1 MATQK
6 RLPAADVL
14 RGLGENENSTGGG
27 GWRLPRRKP
36 STPPVIRVVD
46 HVVTGVLD
54 LRAVEVPYVLEF
66 ERCRFEA
73 TPDLRQANLAGI
85 SFTDCDLPGLQARN
99 LHSSNDVSL
108 LGCRVGGLVD
118 LTDADIA
125 GSVLLRDSEFSVP
138 GGLCVHADRVTLA
151 GALLG
156 FGIRTEGEIRI
167 AGARIGGNVNL
178 VSAVLSNAD
187 GFTLNGNGVQV
198 GGNFLGTFTSHGVVF
213 LANAR
218 ISSALSL
225 RGAVLSRGA
234 EFDETTDPHADP
246 SATLVLDRVD
256 VSGDVELDRGFTS
269 AGTIRAVNAKIG
281 GTLSF
286 ADAVLDAVS
295 PPAVGTEPTGA
306 GRALHVDGAEIG
318 GDVVGRGVHIQGQ
331 LRMVDT
337 HVRGS
342 ITVERAVV
350 DNPFA
355 DAVLANRTRVGSNFV
370 VRESN
375 VSGGLELRAV
385 TVGANLDLRGSR
397 LTKPGKYRHQ
407 PREKPSLDIGG
418 ATIGRDLICAR
429 GEKEFVAHGGVRCR
443 RAVIGRMANF
453 NGGVLG
459 YKLDSHALNG
469 MGMQVQE
476 LMLNVV
482 SPPKG
487 LVTLRQAR
495 CNSLDDN
502 ENFWNATGF
511 IDLDDFRYD
520 SLAHPIDLRDDAQ
533 VEQRLRWLRHAM
545 RRSYHPRPYDQFAEM
560 LTAAGN
566 EEHASTVLI
575 EKQRLRYRAVAEGMR
590 FFGPLVL
597 LWSFLQRSMV
607 GYGYRPARALGWL
620 ITAWLI
626 GSIWFQHKGPLVPI
640 NEDDHLPWNA
650 WLYTI
655 DLVVPIVD
663 FGNKNRWQTPGTSMW
678 IASGLIVSGWV
689 LATTVAAGLTRM
701 LKR

>member
-1 MATQK
+1 MARGK
-6 RLPAADVL
+6 VAAADVL
-14 RGLGENENSTGGG
+14 RGLLGENDNSGGG

-46 HVVTGVLD
+46 RVVTDVLD

-66 ERCRFEA
+66 ERCQFEA
-73 TPDLRQANLAGI
+73 APDLRQANLAGI
-85 SFTDCDLPGLQARN
+85 SFTDCDLPGLEARN
-99 LHSSNDVSL
+99 LSSGNDVSL
-108 LGCRVGGLVD
+108 LDCRVSG
-118 LTDADIA
+118 LTDFTDAEIA
-125 GSVLLRDSEFSVP
+125 GSVLLRDTRFSVP
-138 GGLCVHADRVTLA
+138 GGLCVHGDRLTVA

-156 FGIRTEGEIRI
+156 FGIVTEGEVRL

-178 VSAVLSNAD
+178 GSAVLENAD
-187 GFTLNGNGVQV
+187 GFTLNGNGMQV
-198 GGNFLGTFTSHGVVF
+198 GGNFLGAFTSHGVVF

-218 ISSALSL
+218 ISSTLSL
-225 RGAVLSRGA
+225 SGATLSRGPDFA
-234 EFDETTDPHADP
+234 ASSDPHADP
-246 SATLVLDRVD
+246 SATLFLDRVD
-256 VSGDVELDRGFTS
+256 VSGDLQLDRGFTS
-269 AGTIRAVNAKIG
+269 MGTIRAVNAKIG
-281 GTLSF
+281 GTFSL
-286 ADAVLDAVS
+286 AEAVLDAVS
-295 PPAVGTEPTGA
+295 PPSVGTDPTGS

-318 GDVVGRGVHIQGQ
+318 GDVVGRGVRIKGQ

-342 ITVERAVV
+342 ITIERAIV
-350 DNPFA
+350 DNPAA
-355 DAVLANRTRVGSNFV
+355 DAVLANRSQIGSNFV
-370 VRESN
+370 VRESDIA
-375 VSGGLELRAV
+375 GGLELRGI

-397 LTKPGKYRHQ
+397 LIKPGKYRHQ

-429 GEKEFVAHGGVRCR
+429 GDKEFVAHGGVRCR
-443 RAVIGRMANF
+443 RAMIGRMANF
-453 NGGVLG
+453 NGAVLG
-459 YKLDSHALNG
+459 YKLDSHALNA

-495 CNSLDDN
+495 CTSLDDN
-502 ENFWNATGF
+502 ENFWNTTGF

-520 SLAHPIDLRDDAQ
+520 SLAYPIDLRDDDQ
-533 VEQRLRWLRHAM
+533 VQQRLRWLRQAM
-545 RRSYHPRPYDQFAEM
+545 RRSYRPRPYDQFAEM

-597 LWSFLQRSMV
+597 VWSFLQRSMV

-620 ITAWLI
+620 IAAWVV
-626 GSIWFQHKGPLVPI
+626 GSIWFQVKGPLIEI
-640 NEDDHLPWNA
+640 NDDDHLPWNA

-663 FGNKNRWQTPGTSMW
+663 FGNKNRWQTPGASQW
-678 IASGLIVSGWV
+678 IASGLIVTGWL

>member
-1 MATQK
+1 VARGK
-6 RLPAADVL
+6 VAAADVL
-14 RGLGENENSTGGG
+14 RGLLGENENSGGG
-27 GWRLPRRKP
+27 GWRLPRRRP

-46 HVVTGVLD
+46 RVVTDVLD

-66 ERCRFEA
+66 ERCQFEA
-73 TPDLRQANLAGI
+73 APDLRQANLAGI
-85 SFTDCDLPGLQARN
+85 SFTDCDLPGLEARN
-99 LHSSNDVSL
+99 LHSGNDVSL
-108 LGCRVGGLVD
+108 LGCRVTGLTD
-118 LTDADIA
+118 LTDAEIA
-125 GSVLLRDSEFSVP
+125 GSVLLRDTRFSLP
-138 GGLCVHADRVTLA
+138 GGLCLHGDRLTIA

-156 FGIRTEGEIRI
+156 FGIHTEGEIRL
-167 AGARIGGNVNL
+167 AGSRIGGNVNL
-178 VSAVLSNAD
+178 GSSVLENAD
-187 GFTLNGNGVQV
+187 GFTLNGNGMQV
-198 GGNFLGTFTSHGVVF
+198 GGNFLGAFTSHGVVF
-213 LANAR
+213 LSNSR
-218 ISSALSL
+218 ISSTLSL
-225 RGAVLSRGA
+225 SGAMLSRGSDFA
-234 EFDETTDPHADP
+234 DSSDPHDDP
-246 SATLVLDRVD
+246 SATLILDRVD
-256 VSGDVELDRGFTS
+256 VSGDLELDRGFTS
-269 AGTIRAVNAKIG
+269 QGTIRAVNAKIG
-281 GTLSF
+281 GTLSL

-295 PPAVGTEPTGA
+295 PPAVG
-306 GRALHVDGAEIG
+306 
-318 GDVVGRGVHIQGQ
+318 RGVQIKGQ

-342 ITVERAVV
+342 ITIERATV
-350 DNPFA
+350 DNPAA
-355 DAVLANRTRVGSNFV
+355 DAVLANRSQIGSNFV
-370 VRESN
+370 VRESE
-375 VSGGLELRAV
+375 VSGGLELRGI

-397 LTKPGKYRHQ
+397 LIKPGKYRHQ

-429 GEKEFVAHGGVRCR
+429 GDKEFVAHGGVRCR

-459 YKLDSHALNG
+459 YKLDSHALNA

-495 CNSLDDN
+495 CTSLDDN

-520 SLAHPIDLRDDAQ
+520 SLAYPIDLRDDDQ
-533 VEQRLRWLRHAM
+533 VQQRLRWLRQAM

-597 LWSFLQRSMV
+597 VWSFLQRSMV

-620 ITAWLI
+620 IAAWAL
-626 GSIWFQHKGPLVPI
+626 GSMWFQFKGPLIEI
-640 NEDDHLPWNA
+640 NADDHLPWNA

-663 FGNKNRWQTPGTSMW
+663 FGNKNRWQTPGASQW
-678 IASGLIVSGWV
+678 IASGLIVTGWV

>member
-1 MATQK
+1 MA
-6 RLPAADVL
+6 RGRVSAADVL
-14 RGLGENENSTGGG
+14 RGLLGENESSGGG
-27 GWRLPRRKP
+27 GWRLPRRRP

-46 HVVTGVLD
+46 RVVTDVLD

-66 ERCRFEA
+66 ERCQFEA
-73 TPDLRQANLAGI
+73 APDLRQANLSGI
-85 SFTDCDLPGLQARN
+85 SFDDCDLPGLEARN
-99 LHSSNDVSL
+99 LSSSNDVSL
-108 LGCRVGGLVD
+108 LGCRVTGLAD
-118 LTDADIA
+118 LTDAEIA
-125 GSVLLRDSEFSVP
+125 GSVLLRDSSFSVP
-138 GGLCVHADRVTLA
+138 GGQCIHGDRLTVA

-156 FGIRTEGEIRI
+156 FGLRTSGEMRL

-178 VSAVLSNAD
+178 TNAVLDNAD
-187 GFTLNGNGVQV
+187 GFTLNGNGMQV
-198 GGNFLGTFTSHGVVF
+198 GGNFIGAFTSHGVVF
-213 LANAR
+213 LSNAK

-225 RGAVLSRGA
+225 RGSTLSRGS
-234 EFDETTDPHADP
+234 EFEDTTDPHADP
-246 SATLVLDRVD
+246 SATLVLDRSD
-256 VSGDVELDRGFTS
+256 VSGDLELDRGFSS
-269 AGTIRAVNAKIG
+269 AGTVRAVNARIG
-281 GTLSF
+281 GTLSL

-295 PPAVGTEPTGA
+295 PPSVGTDPTGS

-318 GDVVGRGVHIQGQ
+318 GDVVGRHVRIKGQ

-342 ITVERAVV
+342 ITIERATV
-350 DNPFA
+350 DNPAA
-355 DAVLANRTRVGSNFV
+355 DAVLANRSQIGSNFV
-370 VRESN
+370 VRESD
-375 VSGGLELRAV
+375 VSGGLELRGI

-397 LTKPGKYRHQ
+397 LVKPGKYRHQ

-429 GEKEFVAHGGVRCR
+429 GDKEFVAHGGVRCR
-443 RAVIGRMANF
+443 RATIGRMANF
-453 NGGVLG
+453 NGAVLG
-459 YKLDSHALNG
+459 YKLDSHALNA

-487 LVTLRQAR
+487 LVTLRHAH
-495 CNSLDDN
+495 CTSLDDN

-520 SLAHPIDLRDDAQ
+520 SLAYPIDLRDDDQ
-533 VEQRLRWLRHAM
+533 VAQRLRWLRAAM

-575 EKQRLRYRAVAEGMR
+575 EKQRLRYKAVAEGMR

-597 LWSFLQRSMV
+597 VWSFLQRSMV

-620 ITAWLI
+620 IAAWI
-626 GSIWFQHKGPLVPI
+626 VGSLWFQFKGPLIEI
-640 NEDDHLPWNA
+640 NDDDHLPWNA

-663 FGNKNRWQTPGTSMW
+663 FGNKNRWQTPGASQW
-678 IASGLIVSGWV
+678 IASGLIVTGWI

>member
-1 MATQK
+1 MARGK
-6 RLPAADVL
+6 VAAADVL
-14 RGLGENENSTGGG
+14 RGLLGENENSGGG
-27 GWRLPRRKP
+27 GWRLPRRRP
-36 STPPVIRVVD
+36 STPPVIHVVD
-46 HVVTGVLD
+46 RVVTGVLD
-54 LRAVEVPYVLEF
+54 LRAVDVPYLLEF
-66 ERCRFEA
+66 ERCQFEA
-73 TPDLRQANLAGI
+73 APDLRQANLAGI
-85 SFTDCDLPGLQARN
+85 SFTDCDLPGLEARN
-99 LHSSNDVSL
+99 LHSGNDVSL
-108 LGCRVGGLVD
+108 LGCRVTGLTD
-118 LTDADIA
+118 LTDAEIA
-125 GSVLLRDSEFSVP
+125 GSVLLRDTRFSLP
-138 GGLCVHADRVTLA
+138 GGLCLHGDRLTIA

-156 FGIRTEGEIRI
+156 FGIHTEGEIRL
-167 AGARIGGNVNL
+167 AGSRIGGNVNL
-178 VSAVLSNAD
+178 GSSVLENAD
-187 GFTLNGNGVQV
+187 GFTLNGNGMQV
-198 GGNFLGTFTSHGVVF
+198 GGNFLGAFTSHGVVF
-213 LANAR
+213 LSNSR
-218 ISSALSL
+218 ISSTLSL
-225 RGAVLSRGA
+225 SGAMLSRGSDFA
-234 EFDETTDPHADP
+234 DSSDPHDDP
-246 SATLVLDRVD
+246 SATLILDRVD
-256 VSGDVELDRGFTS
+256 VSGDLELDRGFTS
-269 AGTIRAVNAKIG
+269 QGTIRAVNAKIG
-281 GTLSF
+281 GTLSL
-286 ADAVLDAVS
+286 ADAVIDAVS
-295 PPAVGTEPTGA
+295 PPAVGTDPTGS

-318 GDVVGRGVHIQGQ
+318 GDVVGRGVKIKGQ

-342 ITVERAVV
+342 ITIERATV
-350 DNPFA
+350 DNPAA
-355 DAVLANRTRVGSNFV
+355 DAVLANRCQIGSNFV
-370 VRESN
+370 VRESE
-375 VSGGLELRAV
+375 VSGGLELRGI

-397 LTKPGKYRHQ
+397 LIKPGKYRHQ

-429 GEKEFVAHGGVRCR
+429 GDKEFVAHGGVRCR

-459 YKLDSHALNG
+459 YKLDSHALNA

-495 CNSLDDN
+495 CTSLDDN
-502 ENFWNATGF
+502 ENFWNTTGF

-520 SLAHPIDLRDDAQ
+520 SLAYPIDLRDDDQ
-533 VEQRLRWLRHAM
+533 VQQRLRWLRQAM

-575 EKQRLRYRAVAEGMR
+575 EKQRLRYKAVAEGMR

-620 ITAWLI
+620 IAAWVV
-626 GSIWFQHKGPLVPI
+626 GSIWFQVKGPLIEI
-640 NEDDHLPWNA
+640 NDDDHLPWNA

-663 FGNKNRWQTPGTSMW
+663 FGNKNRWQTPGASQW
-678 IASGLIVSGWV
+678 IASGLIVMGWV

>member
-1 MATQK
+1 MARGK
-6 RLPAADVL
+6 VAAALLL
-14 RGLGENENSTGGG
+14 RGLMGENDNSGGG

-36 STPPVIRVVD
+36 STPPVIRVID
-46 HVVTGVLD
+46 REVTGVLD
-54 LRAVEVPYVLEF
+54 LRAVDVPYVLEF
-66 ERCRFEA
+66 ERCQFEEP
-73 TPDLRQANLAGI
+73 PDLRQANLAGI
-85 SFTDCDLPGLQARN
+85 SFADCDLPGLEARN
-99 LHSSNDVSL
+99 LSSSNDVSL
-108 LGCRVGGLVD
+108 IGCRVTGLVD
-118 LTDADIA
+118 LTDADLA
-125 GSVLLRDSEFSVP
+125 GSVVLRDSRFSVP
-138 GGLCVHADRVTLA
+138 GALCVHGDRLKVA

-156 FGIRTEGEIRI
+156 FGVHTEGELRF
-167 AGARIGGNVNL
+167 AGAHIGGNFNL
-178 VSAVLSNAD
+178 GSAVLENPD
-187 GFTLNGNGVQV
+187 GITLNGNGMQV
-198 GGNFLGTFTSHGVVF
+198 GGNLLGAFTSHGIVF

-218 ISSALSL
+218 ISSALSM
-225 RGAVLSRGA
+225 RGAMLSRGSDF
-234 EFDETTDPHADP
+234 EETTDPHADP

-256 VSGDVELDRGFTS
+256 VSGDVELDGGFTS
-269 AGTIRAVNAKIG
+269 AGTVRAVNARIG
-281 GTLSF
+281 GTLSL

-295 PPAVGTEPTGA
+295 PPAVGTEPTGS

-318 GDVVGRGVHIQGQ
+318 GDVVGRGVRIKGQ

-342 ITVERAVV
+342 ITVERATV

-355 DAVLANRTRVGSNFV
+355 DAVLANRSRVGSNFV
-370 VRESN
+370 VRESDI
-375 VSGGLELRAV
+375 SGGLELRGV

-397 LTKPGKYRHQ
+397 LIKPGTYRHQ

-418 ATIGRDLICAR
+418 ATIGRDLVCAR

-443 RAVIGRMANF
+443 RATIGRMANF
-453 NGGVLG
+453 NGAVLG
-459 YKLDSHALNG
+459 YKLDSHALNA

-476 LMLNVV
+476 LMLSVV

-495 CNSLDDN
+495 CTSLEDN
-502 ENFWNATGF
+502 ENFWNTTGF

-520 SLAHPIDLRDDAQ
+520 SLAYPIDLRDDEQ
-533 VEQRLRWLRHAM
+533 VEQRLRWLRRAM
-545 RRSYHPRPYDQFAEM
+545 RRSYRPRPYDQFAEM
-560 LTAAGN
+560 LTATGN

-620 ITAWLI
+620 IAAWLV
-626 GSIWFQHKGPLVPI
+626 GSMWFQFKGPLVEI
-640 NEDDHLPWNA
+640 NADDHLPWNA
-650 WLYTI
+650 WLFTI

-663 FGNKNRWQTPGTSMW
+663 FGNKNRWQTPGGSQW
-678 IASGLIVSGWV
+678 IASGLIVTGWI

>member
-1 MATQK
+1 MA
-6 RLPAADVL
+6 RGRVAAADVL
-14 RGLGENENSTGGG
+14 RGLLGENDNSSGG

-46 HVVTGVLD
+46 RVVTDVLD

-66 ERCRFEA
+66 ERCQFESA
-73 TPDLRQANLAGI
+73 PDVRQANLAGI
-85 SFTDCDLPGLQARN
+85 SFSDCDLPGLEARN
-99 LHSSNDVSL
+99 LSSSNDVSL
-108 LGCRVGGLVD
+108 LGCRISDLVD
-118 LTDADIA
+118 LTDAEIA
-125 GSVLLRDSEFSVP
+125 GSLLLRDSRFSVP
-138 GGLCVHADRVTLA
+138 GGLCVHGDRLTVA

-156 FGIRTEGEIRI
+156 FGIHTEGEVRL

-178 VSAVLSNAD
+178 GSAVLENAN
-187 GFTLNGNGVQV
+187 GFTLNGNGMQV
-198 GGNFLGTFTSHGVVF
+198 GGNLLGAFTSHGVVF

-218 ISSALSL
+218 ISSTLSL
-225 RGAVLSRGA
+225 SRAMLSRGS
-234 EFDETTDPHADP
+234 EFGDTTDPHADP

-256 VSGDVELDRGFTS
+256 VSGDLELDRGFTS
-269 AGTIRAVNAKIG
+269 AGTVRAVNARVG
-281 GTLSF
+281 GTLSL

-295 PPAVGTEPTGA
+295 PPSVGTDPTGS

-318 GDVVGRGVHIQGQ
+318 GDIVGRGVQIKGQ

-342 ITVERAVV
+342 ITIERATV
-350 DNPFA
+350 DNPAA
-355 DAVLANRTRVGSNFV
+355 DALLTNRSQIGSNFV
-370 VRESN
+370 VRESEIA
-375 VSGGLELRAV
+375 GGLELRGI

-397 LTKPGKYRHQ
+397 LIKPGKYRHQ

-443 RAVIGRMANF
+443 RATIGRMANF
-453 NGGVLG
+453 NGAVLG
-459 YKLDSHALNG
+459 YKLDSHALNA

-495 CNSLDDN
+495 CTSLDDN

-520 SLAHPIDLRDDAQ
+520 SLAYPIDLRDDAQ
-533 VEQRLRWLRHAM
+533 VQQRLRWLRHAM
-545 RRSYHPRPYDQFAEM
+545 RRSYRPRPYDQFAEM
-560 LTAAGN
+560 LSAAGN

-597 LWSFLQRSMV
+597 VWSFLQRSMV

-620 ITAWLI
+620 IAAWAV
-626 GSIWFQHKGPLVPI
+626 GSMWFQFKGPLEVI
-640 NEDDHLPWNA
+640 NADDRLPWNA

-663 FGNKNRWQTPGTSMW
+663 FGNKNRWQTPGTSQY
-678 IASGLIVSGWV
+678 IASGLIVTGWI
-689 LATTVAAGLTRM
+689 LATTVAAGITRM

>member
-1 MATQK
+1 MA
-6 RLPAADVL
+6 RGRVSAADVL
-14 RGLGENENSTGGG
+14 RGLLGENDNSGGG

-46 HVVTGVLD
+46 RVVTDVLD

-66 ERCRFEA
+66 ERCVFEA
-73 TPDLRQANLAGI
+73 APDVRQANLAGI
-85 SFTDCDLPGLQARN
+85 SFTDCDLPGFEARN
-99 LHSSNDVSL
+99 LSSSNDVSL
-108 LGCRVGGLVD
+108 LDCRVSGLTD
-118 LTDADIA
+118 LTDAEIA
-125 GSVLLRDSEFSVP
+125 GSVLLRDTRFSVP
-138 GGLCVHADRVTLA
+138 GALCLHGDRLTVA

-156 FGIRTEGEIRI
+156 FGIITEGEVRL

-178 VSAVLSNAD
+178 GSAVLENGD
-187 GFTLNGNGVQV
+187 GFSLNGNGMQV
-198 GGNFLGTFTSHGVVF
+198 GGNLLGAFTSHGVVF
-213 LANAR
+213 LSNAR
-218 ISSALSL
+218 ISSTLSL
-225 RGAVLSRGA
+225 SGATLTRGSDF
-234 EFDETTDPHADP
+234 EPTSDPHADP

-256 VSGDVELDRGFTS
+256 VTGDLELDRGFTS
-269 AGTIRAVNAKIG
+269 QGTIRAVNAKIG
-281 GTLSF
+281 GTLSL
-286 ADAVLDAVS
+286 AEAVLDAVS
-295 PPAVGTEPTGA
+295 PNSVGTDPTGS

-318 GDVVGRGVHIQGQ
+318 GDVVGRGVKIKGQ

-342 ITVERAVV
+342 ITIERAAV
-350 DNPFA
+350 DNPAA
-355 DAVLANRTRVGSNFV
+355 DAVLANRSQIGSNFV
-370 VRESN
+370 VRESE
-375 VSGGLELRAV
+375 VSGGLELRGI

-397 LTKPGKYRHQ
+397 LIKPGKYRHQ

-429 GEKEFVAHGGVRCR
+429 GDKEFVAHGGVRCR

-453 NGGVLG
+453 NGAVLG
-459 YKLDSHALNG
+459 YKLDSHALNA

-495 CNSLDDN
+495 CTSLDDN
-502 ENFWNATGF
+502 ENFWNATGY

-520 SLAHPIDLRDDAQ
+520 SLAYPIDLRDDDQ
-533 VEQRLRWLRHAM
+533 VQQRLRWLRQAM

-575 EKQRLRYRAVAEGMR
+575 EKQRLRYKAVAEGMR

-597 LWSFLQRSMV
+597 VWSFLQRSMV

-620 ITAWLI
+620 IAAWVV
-626 GSIWFQHKGPLVPI
+626 GSLWFQFKGPLIEI
-640 NEDDHLPWNA
+640 NDDDHLPWNA
-650 WLYTI
+650 WIYTI

-663 FGNKNRWQTPGTSMW
+663 FGNKNRWQTPGASQY
-678 IASGLIVSGWV
+678 IASGLIVTGWI

>member
-1 MATQK
+1 MARGK
-6 RLPAADVL
+6 VAAADVL
-14 RGLGENENSTGGG
+14 RGLLGENDNSGGG

-46 HVVTGVLD
+46 RVVTDVLD

-66 ERCRFEA
+66 ERCQFEA
-73 TPDLRQANLAGI
+73 APDLRQANLAGI
-85 SFTDCDLPGLQARN
+85 SFTDCDLPGLEARN
-99 LHSSNDVSL
+99 LSSSNDVSL
-108 LGCRVGGLVD
+108 RGCRVSGLAD
-118 LTDADIA
+118 LTDAEIA
-125 GSVLLRDSEFSVP
+125 GSVLLRDSRFSVP
-138 GGLCVHADRVTLA
+138 GGLCVHGDRLTVA

-156 FGIRTEGEIRI
+156 FGIHTEGEMRL

-178 VSAVLSNAD
+178 GSAVLENPD
-187 GFTLNGNGVQV
+187 GFTLNGNGMQV
-198 GGNFLGTFTSHGVVF
+198 GGNLLGAFTSHGVVF

-225 RGAVLSRGA
+225 RGAMLSRGNA
-234 EFDETTDPHADP
+234 FDDTTDPHADP
-246 SATLVLDRVD
+246 SATLFLDRVD

-269 AGTIRAVNAKIG
+269 AGTVRAVNARIG
-281 GTLSF
+281 GTLSL

-295 PPAVGTEPTGA
+295 PPSVGTDPTGS

-318 GDVVGRGVHIQGQ
+318 GDIVGRGIRIKGQ
-331 LRMVDT
+331 LRMVDI

-342 ITVERAVV
+342 ITIERAIV
-350 DNPFA
+350 DNPAA
-355 DAVLANRTRVGSNFV
+355 DALLTNRSQIGSNFV
-370 VRESN
+370 VRESEI
-375 VSGGLELRAV
+375 SGGLELRGI

-397 LTKPGKYRHQ
+397 LIKPGTYRHQ

-443 RAVIGRMANF
+443 RAIIGRMANF
-453 NGGVLG
+453 NGAVLG
-459 YKLDSHALNG
+459 YKLDSHALNA

-495 CNSLDDN
+495 CTSLDDN
-502 ENFWNATGF
+502 ETFWNATGF

-520 SLAHPIDLRDDAQ
+520 SLAYPIDLRDDAQ
-533 VEQRLRWLRHAM
+533 VEQRLRWLRQAM

-620 ITAWLI
+620 IAAWVV
-626 GSIWFQHKGPLVPI
+626 GSIWFQVKGPLVVI
-640 NEDDHLPWNA
+640 NDDDHLPWNA

-663 FGNKNRWQTPGTSMW
+663 FGNKNRWQTPGASQW
-678 IASGLIVSGWV
+678 IASGLIVTGWI